1 MITIT
6 TEKNM
11 SEDDIVELYT
21 SGNTELYRDYKQLYS
36 NILNSDYCISVLHNE
51 QLIGIIRSNGDG
63 IHNQYIAEIVM
74 HAGHPTSGLG
84 SKLLDAYLTA
94 TKNVS
99 KIYIL
104 SHEYYRTS
112 FSRTWLQYKGFKL
125 IAENDNIILYL
136 LDREI
141 KY

>member
-1 MITIT
+1 MVTIT
-6 TEKNM
+6 AEKNM
-11 SEDDIVELYT
+11 SQDDVVELYT
-21 SGNTELYRDYKQLYS
+21 SGDTELYTDYDQLYS
-36 NILNSDYCISVLHNE
+36 SILNSDYCISVFDDE

-63 IHNQYIAEIVM
+63 NHNQYIAEIVM
-74 HAGHPTSGLG
+74 HAGHPTHGIG

-94 TKNVS
+94 AADVR

-104 SHEYYRTS
+104 SHEHYRTS

>member
-1 MITIT
+1 
-6 TEKNM
+6 M
-11 SEDDIVELYT
+11 SQDDIVELYT
-21 SGNTELYRDYKQLYS
+21 SGDTELYRDYDKLYS
-36 NILNSDYCISVLHNE
+36 NILKSDYCISVTHDE
-51 QLIGIIRSNGDG
+51 QLVGIIRSSGDG
-63 IHNQYIAEIVM
+63 NHNQYIAEIVM
-74 HAGHPTSGLG
+74 HAGHPTSGIG
-84 SKLLDAYLTA
+84 SKLLDAYLKA
-94 TKNVS
+94 TEDVS

-104 SHEYYRTS
+104 SHEHYRTS

>member
-1 MITIT
+1 MVTIT
-6 TEKNM
+6 AEKNM
-11 SEDDIVELYT
+11 SQDDVVELYT
-21 SGNTELYRDYKQLYS
+21 SGNTELYTDYNQLYS
-36 NILNSDYCISVLHNE
+36 SILNSDYCISVFNDE

-63 IHNQYIAEIVM
+63 NHNQYIAEIVM
-74 HAGHPTSGLG
+74 HAGHPASGIG

-94 TKNVS
+94 AADVR

-104 SHEYYRTS
+104 SHEHYRTS

>member
-1 MITIT
+1 MVAISTD
-6 TEKNM
+6 KNI
-11 SEDDIVELYT
+11 SKDDIVALYT
-21 SGNTELYRDYKQLYS
+21 SGDEELYTDYDELYKS
-36 NILNSDYCISVLHNE
+36 ILNSDYCITIYDE
-51 QLIGIIRSNGDG
+51 DQLIGIIRSNGDG
-63 IHNQYIAEIVM
+63 NMNQYISEIVM
-74 HAGHPTSGLG
+74 HAGCPAQGIG
-84 SKLLDAYLTA
+84 SKLLDAYLDA
-94 TKNVS
+94 AADVS

-104 SHEYYRTS
+104 SHEHYRTS

>member
-1 MITIT
+1 
-6 TEKNM
+6 M
-11 SEDDIVELYT
+11 SQDDVVELYT
-21 SGNTELYRDYKQLYS
+21 SGDTELYTDYDQLYS
-36 NILNSDYCISVLHNE
+36 SILNSDYCISVIDDN
-51 QLIGIIRSNGDG
+51 QLIGIIRSSGDG
-63 IHNQYIAEIVM
+63 NHNQYIAEIVM
-74 HAGHPTSGLG
+74 HAGHPTPGIG
-84 SKLLDAYLTA
+84 SKLLDAYLTEA
-94 TKNVS
+94 ADVS

>member
-1 MITIT
+1 MVIITA
-6 TEKNM
+6 EKNM
-11 SEDDIVELYT
+11 SQDDVVELYT
-21 SGNTELYRDYKQLYS
+21 SGDTELYTDYDQLYS
-36 NILNSDYCISVLHNE
+36 SILNSDYCISVIDDN
-51 QLIGIIRSNGDG
+51 QLIGIIRSSGDG
-63 IHNQYIAEIVM
+63 NHNQYIAEIVM
-74 HAGHPTSGLG
+74 HAGHPTPGIG
-84 SKLLDAYLTA
+84 SKLLDAYLTEA
-94 TKNVS
+94 ADVS

>member
-1 MITIT
+1 MLKIT

-11 SEDDIVELYT
+11 SLDDVIELYT
-21 SGNTELYRDYKQLYS
+21 SGDTELYKDYEMLYS
-36 NILNSDYCISVLHNE
+36 SILNSDYCVSVIHDEKLV
-51 QLIGIIRSNGDG
+51 GIIRSSGDSN
-63 IHNQYIAEIVM
+63 HNQYIAEIVM
-74 HAGHPTSGLG
+74 HAGHPTSGIG

-94 TKNVS
+94 TENVH

-104 SHEYYRTS
+104 SHEHYRTS

-125 IAENDNIILYL
+125 IAENDSIILYL
-136 LDREI
+136 LDRNN

>member
-1 MITIT
+1 MVVISTD
-6 TEKNM
+6 KNI
-11 SEDDIVELYT
+11 SKDDIVALYT
-21 SGNTELYRDYKQLYS
+21 SGDEELYTDYDELYK
-36 NILNSDYCISVLHNE
+36 NVLNSDYCITIYDE
-51 QLIGIIRSNGDG
+51 DQLIGIIRSNGDG
-63 IHNQYIAEIVM
+63 NMNQYIAEIII
-74 HAGHPTSGLG
+74 HAGCPTQGIG
-84 SKLLDAYLTA
+84 SKLLDAYLEATA
-94 TKNVS
+94 DVS

-104 SHEYYRTS
+104 SHGYYRTS

>member
-1 MITIT
+1 MVIITA
-6 TEKNM
+6 EKNM
-11 SEDDIVELYT
+11 SQDDVVELYT
-21 SGNTELYRDYKQLYS
+21 SGDTELYTDYDQLYS
-36 NILNSDYCISVLHNE
+36 SILNSDYCISVIDDN
-51 QLIGIIRSNGDG
+51 QLIGIIRSSGDG
-63 IHNQYIAEIVM
+63 NHNQYIAEIVM
-74 HAGHPTSGLG
+74 HAGHPTPGIG

-94 TKNVS
+94 TSDVS

-104 SHEYYRTS
+104 SHEHYRTS